1 MAQTQTSNLPT
12 QFGNVKV
19 SMIYVIRL
27 DKTLNRTPT
36 WYGTR
41 NLYSTD
47 YNRVEPMPRQD
58 VKNIARGQSLAGEI
72 SARSHNNII
81 VGNIL

>member
-1 MAQTQTSNLPT
+1 MAHALSPSASLPAL
-12 QFGNVKV
+12 QLLANVKV

-27 DKTLNRTPT
+27 DKTLSS
-36 WYGTR
+36 TR
-41 NLYSTD
+41 SRPHLLPPALD
-47 YNRVEPMPRQD
+47 GR
-58 VKNIARGQSLAGEI
+58 NIARGQSQAGGI

>member
-1 MAQTQTSNLPT
+1 MAHALSPSASLPAL
-12 QFGNVKV
+12 QLLANVKV

-27 DKTLNRTPT
+27 DKTLSS
-36 WYGTR
+36 TR
-41 NLYSTD
+41 PHLLPPALD
-47 YNRVEPMPRQD
+47 GR
-58 VKNIARGQSLAGEI
+58 NIARGQSQAGGI

>member
-1 MAQTQTSNLPT
+1 MAHALPASPT
-12 QFGNVKV
+12 PPSRQLLANVKV

-27 DKTLNRTPT
+27 DKTRRAAPQSDWIGL
-36 WYGTR
+36 GT
-41 NLYSTD
+41 
-47 YNRVEPMPRQD
+47 
-58 VKNIARGQSLAGEI
+58 NIARGQSQAGGI

>member
-1 MAQTQTSNLPT
+1 MLPFLPPCIPLPAL
-12 QFGNVKV
+12 QLLANVKV

-27 DKTLNRTPT
+27 DKTLSS
-36 WYGTR
+36 TR
-41 NLYSTD
+41 YPSPSPSSLLPPLTG
-47 YNRVEPMPRQD
+47 R
-58 VKNIARGQSLAGEI
+58 NIARGQSQAGGI

>member
-1 MAQTQTSNLPT
+1 MAHAPSHPPSLSLPAL
-12 QFGNVKV
+12 QLLANVKV

-27 DKTLNRTPT
+27 DKTLSS
-36 WYGTR
+36 TR
-41 NLYSTD
+41 PHLL
-47 YNRVEPMPRQD
+47 PPPALD
-58 VKNIARGQSLAGEI
+58 VRNIARGQSQAGGI